1 MRSEILAVVSV
12 FGRVRFYLSSVLGES
27 IKTDDDVIYWAITPF
42 GGVLSGL
49 NRDGLDKILAEL
61 KTLEDHLS
69 LKLEDDLELIATN
82 FDERIGLRTLDVIL
96 DDDGFLYR
104 VEAMIDGLWHTT
116 VFRNV
121 LAAVEA
127 NFELPEPLDRYD
139 K

>member
-1 MRSEILAVVSV
+1 M
-12 FGRVRFYLSSVLGES
+12 SSVLGES